1 MVNNKSEAINHQVTS
16 IVSNVKQGEADL
28 EKWSDEMKSSIN
40 ASSNCLL
47 DKAQVLICEQKQF
60 NMSITQDFKSMN
72 KSVNAE
78 IESLQNIQDGVAN
91 EVQIYTWLLL
101 CLIIVYASLSLSF
114 SLYMHKYLLTR
125 IYICIFFA

>member
-16 IVSNVKQGEADL
+16 IVSNVKQGEFDL
-28 EKWSDEMKSSIN
+28 AKWSDEMKSSIN

-60 NMSITQDFKSMN
+60 NMSLTQDFKVMN
-72 KSVNAE
+72 ESVNAE

-91 EVQIYTWLLL
+91 EVQI
-101 CLIIVYASLSLSF
+101 
-114 SLYMHKYLLTR
+114 
-125 IYICIFFA
+125 